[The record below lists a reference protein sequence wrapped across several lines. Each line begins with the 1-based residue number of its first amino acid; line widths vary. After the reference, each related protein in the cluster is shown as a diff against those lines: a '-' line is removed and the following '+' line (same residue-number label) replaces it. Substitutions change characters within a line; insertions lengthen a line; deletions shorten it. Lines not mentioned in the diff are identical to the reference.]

1 MGNTNFFGK
10 TENEEFFDMKE
21 QVRSLNKL
29 NITLQE
35 ENELLKKKLQ
45 EAELRIDELEG
56 EVEKW
61 IMSQRNTL

>member
-29 NITLQE
+29 NIALQE
-35 ENELLKKKLQ
+35 ENELLRKKIRK
-45 EAELRIDELEG
+45 AEIRIDELEG
-56 EVEKW
+56 EVSKW
-61 IMSQRNTL
+61 IISQRNTL